1 MRRTLFTIAPNLAP
15 KGDTHTVTVS
25 MVIQNPMNQRV
36 PIDSQICR
44 GKPVVCGTRVLRST
58 ILGALA
64 GGDSVERIKDD
75 YNVTQ
80 EDISAALEFA
90 RDASEYQTFSHNAQ
104 A

>member
-1 MRRTLFTIAPNLAP
+1 
-15 KGDTHTVTVS
+15 
-25 MVIQNPMNQRV
+25 
-36 PIDSQICR
+36 
-44 GKPVVCGTRVLRST
+44 LRST